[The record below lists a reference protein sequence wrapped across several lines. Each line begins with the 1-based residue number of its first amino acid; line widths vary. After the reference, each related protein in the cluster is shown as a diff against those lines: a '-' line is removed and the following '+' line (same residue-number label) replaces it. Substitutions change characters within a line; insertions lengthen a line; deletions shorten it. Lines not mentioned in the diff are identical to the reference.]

1 MGKRRIQLL
10 PSRERFKNIT
20 LLGLP
25 IVGGMLSQSV
35 LNLVDAAMVGSLG
48 EAALAGV
55 GLGGYANFV
64 IIALVMGLGV
74 GVQATVA
81 RRRGEGRNEQL
92 AAPLNHGLFIAAL
105 LSLPLMLLCW
115 FNAEHIIGLLSDDGD
130 VIAIGSDYFQWR
142 TLAVIAVGWN
152 FAYRGYWNGIRQT
165 GRYLQILVAMH
176 VFNVVISYGL
186 IFGHFGL
193 PEMGAAG
200 SGLGTSIAMFL
211 GTGMYFLL
219 TWHTGRRHGFMRSLP
234 SLTDIRFMLRLSV
247 PNSLQQF
254 FFATGVTALFWII
267 GQIGTAEL
275 AIAHV
280 LVNLALLLILP
291 GVGLGMAA
299 TTLVS
304 HSLGEQ
310 QPQEAYRWGWDVV
323 RVAVVTLFI
332 MGLPF
337 WLVPELIL
345 QAFTRDPELLTLG
358 TWPLRITG
366 LGMTL
371 DAIALVLTQALLG
384 AGASRTVM
392 SVNLGSQWLIF
403 LPCAYLAGPILGGGL
418 LAVWL
423 LQSLYRVMTS
433 VIFAIMWERKHWAD
447 IQI

>member
-1 MGKRRIQLL
+1 M
-10 PSRERFKNIT
+10 
-20 LLGLP
+20 LGLP
-25 IVGGMLSQSV
+25 IMGGMLSQSL

-55 GLGGYANFV
+55 GLGGYANFMA
-64 IIALVMGLGV
+64 IALVMGLGV

-81 RRRGEGRNEQL
+81 RRRGEGRNGQI
-92 AAPLNHGLFIAAL
+92 AAPLNHGLFLAAL
-105 LSLPLMLLCW
+105 LALPLMLLCW
-115 FNAEHIIGLLSDDGD
+115 FNAANIISLLSSDAE
-130 VIAIGSDYFQWR
+130 VIDIGSDYLRWR
-142 TLAVIAVGWN
+142 ALAIIAVGCN
-152 FAYRGYWNGIRQT
+152 FAFRGYWNGIRQT

-176 VFNVVISYGL
+176 GFNIIISYGL

-200 SGLGTSIAMFL
+200 SGLGTSIAMFM
-211 GTGMYFLL
+211 GTAMYFLL
-219 TWHTGRRHGFMRSLP
+219 TWRTGRKHGFMRCLP
-234 SLTDIRFMLRLSV
+234 SLVDIRFMLRLSL
-247 PNSLQQF
+247 PNSMQQF
-254 FFATGVTALFWII
+254 FFATGVTVLFWIV
-267 GQIGTAEL
+267 GQIGTSEL

-304 HSLGEQ
+304 HSLGEKN
-310 QPQEAYRWGWDVV
+310 PQEAYRWGWDVV
-323 RVAVVTLFI
+323 RVAVVTLFL

-337 WLVPELIL
+337 WLAPQLVL
-345 QAFTRDPELLTLG
+345 QVFTQDPHLLALG
-358 TWPLRITG
+358 EWPLRITG

-371 DAIALVLTQALLG
+371 DATALVLTQALLG

-403 LPCAYLAGPILGGGL
+403 LPCAYLAGPVLGGGL

-423 LQSLYRVMTS
+423 LQTLYRTMAS
-433 VIFAIMWERKHWAD
+433 VIFAIMWRRKHWTD

>member
-1 MGKRRIQLL
+1 MTLL
-10 PSRERFKNIT
+10 PTRDRFRTIL

-25 IVGGMLSQSV
+25 IMGGMLSQSV